1 MKDRNCD
8 FIAELANLG
17 MIYIF
22 CMSALI
28 FAELLLKSTITF
40 PCALIL
46 AALLGWCFFLRL
58 KIENFILYVI
68 LHLVPAAGFLFI
80 PFEMGKV
87 ELIAIYAL
95 FVVLD
100 IAFWVKRKTGGF
112 AYIPV
117 ACVAL
122 NALAYLYSDIKK
134 YNVEMILFFAMGISF
149 FLLFYVRHFFSH
161 ASLLAKERTQDE
173 RMPFADMLKNG
184 AKVAFPFVLLSV
196 AAMILI
202 KIDALDKYAL
212 IVYNVIA
219 RILGFVIRIILQ
231 VIHFIASLIMPDSDP
246 DQARVVL
253 EAFEEGDSNIFLR
266 ILSAVV
272 YVTGLVTVLYV
283 LAKIIIA
290 IIKMIPMKRSL
301 TPQVIEESD
310 MVEIRERIVKVGEE
324 KGEKLSAIRKRYK
337 KTVEKAAKRGY
348 PLNRAHT
355 PRERAGD
362 FSEKTGSD
370 IRELTGEYEKV
381 RYCNKYL

>member
-1 MKDRNCD
+1 M
-8 FIAELANLG
+8 
-17 MIYIF
+17 
-22 CMSALI
+22 
-28 FAELLLKSTITF
+28 
-40 PCALIL
+40 P
-46 AALLGWCFFLRL
+46 
-58 KIENFILYVI
+58 
-68 LHLVPAAGFLFI
+68 
-80 PFEMGKV
+80 
-87 ELIAIYAL
+87 
-95 FVVLD
+95 
-100 IAFWVKRKTGGF
+100 
-112 AYIPV
+112 
-117 ACVAL
+117 
-122 NALAYLYSDIKK
+122 YS
-134 YNVEMILFFAMGISF
+134 
-149 FLLFYVRHFFSH
+149 
-161 ASLLAKERTQDE
+161 
-173 RMPFADMLKNG
+173 DMLKNG

-212 IVYNVIA
+212 IVYNFIT

-310 MVEIRERIVKVGEE
+310 MVEIRERIIKVDAE

-337 KTVEKAAKRGY
+337 KTVEKAAKKGY

-362 FSEKTGSD
+362 FSEKTGND
-370 IRELTGEYEKV
+370 IRELTGEYEKI
-381 RYCNKYL
+381 RYSQNA